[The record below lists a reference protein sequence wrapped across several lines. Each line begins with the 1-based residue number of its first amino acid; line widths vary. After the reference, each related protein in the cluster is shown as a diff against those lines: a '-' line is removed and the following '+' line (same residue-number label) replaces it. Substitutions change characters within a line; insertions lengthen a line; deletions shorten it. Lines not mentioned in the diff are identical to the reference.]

1 MGARILLVDDHEV
14 ILEGIRTLV
23 ERSGRDWE
31 ICGIAHNGQE
41 GVEMFSSLKPDVVV
55 LDISMPVMNGIDA
68 AKAMVKKKHD
78 AKILL
83 FTMHNSE
90 RMVSE
95 AKDAGARGYVV
106 KSQAAHNLIRAIDEV
121 LAGKTF
127 FGSEANADK
136 SVAAETK
143 KKRATGPTHIAMFLP
158 I

>member
-1 MGARILLVDDHEV
+1 MGERILLVDDHEV

-41 GVEMFSSLKPDVVV
+41 AVEMAGVLKPDVVV

-68 AKAMVKKKHD
+68 ARAMVKTNSD

-95 AKDAGARGYVV
+95 AKGAGARGYVV
-106 KSQAAHNLIRAIDEV
+106 KSQAAHSLIRAIDEV
-121 LAGKTF
+121 LAAKTF
-127 FGSEANADK
+127 FGSDSDSDEPEQSTA
-136 SVAAETK
+136 V
-143 KKRATGPTHIAMFLP
+143 KKRGSGPTHFATFLL